1 MKKILIF
8 SLALLLTAAVLF
20 GGGKKETE
28 NPSVFKIGFSSS
40 LSGTFAGVAETQ
52 RKSFVLAV
60 EEINAAGGLKMP
72 WGKVPVESLIE
83 DDQAK
88 LDVGVRKFREMMDQ
102 GMDALTGGIWNPMSA
117 ALNEE
122 TKINPVIYVPG
133 FVPSKDAFLE
143 GNPSVCTYTPTF
155 TPWSIGY
162 ITGKSIAKNLGK
174 KTIFYLKRADSWGTV
189 IQEGL
194 EAACKEYGAQI
205 IAVEELPAGT
215 VDYSAVI
222 NKALRAKPDVFV
234 TTMFG
239 GDAIAN
245 LKQAY
250 DMGLYDVTTIFNVWT
265 ANIVAKGIP
274 ENALAGHYALAWF
287 YYDLTGFKDKEVA
300 DKTKKYTDAY
310 RARWNEPPDNMGTA
324 AYLAAKLIFGAVE
337 EAGTFD
343 PEKVSKI
350 FETKKIDTI
359 KGSYIF
365 RKDRQPINDH
375 TAFLLKGKTPAE
387 KKDKWDFFTVV
398 DSYGGEKV
406 LPPLSVMGYK

>member
-1 MKKILIF
+1 MIILV
-8 SLALLLTAAVLF
+8 LAAATAF
-20 GGGKKETE
+20 PGGKKEAE
-28 NPSVFKIGFSSS
+28 KPAAFKIGFASS

-52 RKSFVLAV
+52 RKAFLLAV
-60 EEINAAGGLKMP
+60 DEINAAGGLDMP
-72 WGKVPVESLIE
+72 WGKIPVEYMIE

-88 LDVGVRKFREMMDQ
+88 LDVGVRKYREMMDK
-102 GMDALTGGIWNPMSA
+102 GMHALTGGIWNPMSA

-133 FVPSKDAFLE
+133 FVPSKDAFHA
-143 GNPSVCTYTPTF
+143 GNPAVCSYTPTF

-162 ITGKSIAKNLGK
+162 ITGQSIAKNLNK
-174 KTIFYLKRADSWGTV
+174 KTVFFLKRADSWGTV
-189 IQEGL
+189 ILEGL
-194 EAACKEYGAQI
+194 EAAAKEYRLEI
-205 IAVEELPAGT
+205 IGVEELPAGT

-222 NKALRAKPDVFV
+222 NKAMRAKPDVFV

-250 DMGLYDVTTIFNVWT
+250 DLGLYNVSTIFNVWT

-287 YYDLTGFKDKEVA
+287 YYDLEGFKDREVA
-300 DKTKKYTDAY
+300 EKTRKYTEAY
-310 RARWNEPPDNMGTA
+310 RAKWNEPPDNMGTA
-324 AYLAAKLIFGAVE
+324 AYLAARLIFSAVE

-343 PEKVSKI
+343 PEKVSKV
-350 FETKKIDTI
+350 FETKKLDTI
-359 KGSYIF
+359 KGDYIF
-365 RKDRQPINDH
+365 RKDRQPLNDH

-387 KKDKWDFFTVV
+387 KRDAWDFFTVV
-398 DSYGGEKV
+398 DSFGGEEV
-406 LPPLSVMGYK
+406 LPPLSVMGY